1 MLKFNVSVSP
11 IASQNI
17 YTAWNNVSSMISVG
31 NDDIG
36 EDGAENNIV
45 MITDGI
51 DDSGSIVTEKNNQ
64 FMLPADSWKDIPMLE
79 WILAL
84 KTKNEEASELDSL
97 FTEVVTQQFMTK
109 VQSGGFNKLET
120 FKFTGAG
127 DQKLGNV
134 IIDRQI
140 DSNQAIV
147 DENLATMKEVI
158 GELKLQS
165 MSNQEFYKT
174 YKSFVADPAN
184 F

>member
-51 DDSGSIVTEKNNQ
+51 DDSGSIVTENNNQ

-97 FTEVVTQQFMTK
+97 FTEVVT
-109 VQSGGFNKLET
+109 
-120 FKFTGAG
+120 
-127 DQKLGNV
+127 
-134 IIDRQI
+134 
-140 DSNQAIV
+140 
-147 DENLATMKEVI
+147 
-158 GELKLQS
+158 
-165 MSNQEFYKT
+165 
-174 YKSFVADPAN
+174 
-184 F
+184 